1 MFYTGFSDEAGDTIQ
16 EQIDATLALGWQFIE
31 SRSVN
36 KQNITDIPDLE
47 FDLLIDSLQKNR
59 IKISCFGSAIANW
72 GTHPRSEIDFENSL
86 NTLKRAIPRMQKAG
100 TRFIRGMSFG
110 IARDEKPDSPELEK
124 IIFQKV
130 QAFINLCED
139 SGVIYL
145 HENCMN
151 YGGLSFQ
158 HTLRL
163 LDAIKSPNL
172 RLVFDTGNPVG
183 SDNLIGEPPY
193 QKQSSWEFYKN
204 VREFIE
210 YVHIKDCIFIT
221 ETGGI
226 FPELEYTF
234 PGEGDGQVKRIV
246 KDLIKNGYDGGF
258 SIEPHLSIIHHQLSN
273 NRAQNNRFNNYVSYG
288 QKFMEM
294 VNQIQLED
302 NFSSHSQTSNFGSID
317 NKEEFK
323 NAE

>member
-1 MFYTGFSDEAGDTIQ
+1 MFYTGFSDEAGDSIN
-16 EQIDATLALGWQFIE
+16 EQIDATLALGWHYIE

-36 KQNITDIPDLE
+36 KQNITDIPEIE
-47 FDLLIDSLQKNR
+47 FDLFLDSLQKHG

-72 GTHPRSEIDFENSL
+72 STHPRSEIDYENSL
-86 NTLKRAIPRMQKAG
+86 NALRRAIPRMQKAG

-124 IIFQKV
+124 IIYRKV
-130 QAFINLCED
+130 QSFVNLCEEA
-139 SGVIYL
+139 GIIYL

-158 HTLRL
+158 HTMRL
-163 LDAIKSPNL
+163 LEAIKSPNL

-183 SDNLIGEPPY
+183 SDHHVGSPPY
-193 QKQSSWEFYKN
+193 QKQNSWEFYKN
-204 VREFIE
+204 VREFID
-210 YVHIKDCIFIT
+210 YVHIKDCILIA

-226 FPELEYTF
+226 FPELKYTF

-246 KDLIKNGYDGGF
+246 KDLLKNGYDGGF
-258 SIEPHLSIIHHQLSN
+258 SIEPHLSVIHHKTDDASPHN
-273 NRAQNNRFNNYVSYG
+273 NQFNNYVSYG

-294 VNQIQLED
+294 VNQIQIE
-302 NFSSHSQTSNFGSID
+302 NNHSS
-317 NKEEFK
+317 
-323 NAE
+323 